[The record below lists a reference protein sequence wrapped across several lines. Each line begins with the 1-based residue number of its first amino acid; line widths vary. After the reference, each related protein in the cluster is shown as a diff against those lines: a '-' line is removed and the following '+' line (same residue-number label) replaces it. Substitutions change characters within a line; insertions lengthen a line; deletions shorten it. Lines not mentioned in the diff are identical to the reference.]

1 MKIQRTSSTQTPKN
15 FKAFYTPSQIKQL
28 EEYIMANRHYNPRM
42 TGIDISKLRES
53 IASFN
58 AFYSGTKTLNPQNVS
73 NELYHKMG
81 IPSDF
86 RGDKIMAGCS
96 ALAANIF
103 HKLGLPMPKGVYK
116 DALGPGVMGCCNG
129 DTRVVRFTNDFD
141 WSMVQ
146 NEALQAKVSN
156 FSSSGHFL
164 KTFLH
169 EFFHNVQV
177 KQLHDINTKKTAS
190 SLINSKVYQLLGQ
203 NPDFETRSLWQNGSE
218 IKNLTAKS
226 YIQEKVSLYGATLPA
241 EAYTETATKMVT
253 DTLDKRT
260 LRPTN
265 NPFVFKNF
273 TQDKKLMEM
282 MDDFYNGR
290 FEKYI

>member
-1 MKIQRTSSTQTPKN
+1 MKIQSNQAAKTPKN
-15 FKAFYTPSQIKQL
+15 FKAFYSPAQIKQL
-28 EEYIMANRHYNPRM
+28 EEYIMTNRHLNPHM

-58 AFYSGTKTLNPQNVS
+58 AFYNGTKMLNPQNIS

-86 RGDKIMAGCS
+86 RGDKILAGCS

-103 HKLGLPMPKGVYK
+103 HKLGLPQPKGIYK
-116 DALGPGVMGCCNG
+116 DALGQGIMGSCNG
-129 DTRVVRFTNDFD
+129 LTREVRFTNDFD

-146 NEALQAKVSN
+146 NEAIQSKVCN

-177 KQLHDINTKKTAS
+177 KQLHDINVKRTSS
-190 SLINSKVYQLLGQ
+190 SLINSKVYQILGH
-203 NPDFETRSLWQNGSE
+203 NPNFETRSLWQNGSE
-218 IKNLTAKS
+218 IRNLSAKS

-253 DTLDKRT
+253 DTLDKMT
-260 LRPTN
+260 LRPRN

-282 MDDFYNGR
+282 MDDFYNGK